1 MTPGSVGRQI
11 AKVELK
17 LAPVDRQNPQAL
29 VDPDNRHDHTDR
41 IGEIVARGPNLM
53 SGFYKDRDATDAV
66 LQDGWLRTGDLGRF
80 DRDGRLYVLGR
91 VKDVIADSGGNNI
104 YLDELEE
111 NYRHSPY
118 LRELAVVALGDLV
131 AALAVPE
138 YAKGKSR
145 RSVEDKLRAH
155 FETVSTGLN
164 SYKRIEILCFTD
176 AELPRTRTHKVKRA
190 EVVKRLRETI
200 DSSDVARQSTGTE
213 VELRLPS
220 YARFAKPYTIDLPP
234 PLRRLSEFAIRKTV
248 GAALDSLLKP
258 RVMGRGNI
266 PANRNF
272 IVVANQASHLDF
284 ALVSHALGASG
295 RDLVVLAAKDY
306 FFNTGLRRF
315 ASSNFARL
323 IPFDRD
329 LAQIES
335 LEAALAELA
344 AGRSVLMFPEGT
356 RSPDGAIHEFKS
368 GVGYLAMHAGCDVL
382 PIHLKGTFEVLGKG
396 QLFPRR
402 APVEVRIGR
411 VITSDELRLLAQD
424 AKGAGAYRKLA
435 DHIRQT
441 VVELG
446 DGGLDRIG
454 AIRAKRNRRRLARP
468 HRKTQRL
475 RSITRALAGQ
485 AILRRVSTAAR
496 YYS

>member
-1 MTPGSVGRQI
+1 LKPGSVGRQL

-17 LAPVDRQNPQAL
+17 LVPVDHQNPQAP
-29 VDPDNRHDHTDR
+29 VDPDQRHDQPDR
-41 IGEIVARGPNLM
+41 IGEIMARGPNLM
-53 SGFYKDRDATDAV
+53 SGYYKDRDATDAV
-66 LQDGWLRTGDLGRF
+66 LKDGWLRTGDLGRF

-91 VKDVIADSGGNNI
+91 VKDVIAHSGGDEI

-111 NYRHSPY
+111 NYRHSPF
-118 LRELAVVALGDLV
+118 LRELAVIALGDRI

-138 YAKGKSR
+138 YRKGKSR
-145 RSVEDKLRAH
+145 RAVEDKLREH
-155 FETVSTGLN
+155 FETVSAGLN
-164 SYKRIEILCFTD
+164 AHKRIEILRFTD

-190 EVVKRLRETI
+190 EVVTLLREAI
-200 DSSDVARQSTGTE
+200 DSSDAARQATRTE
-213 VELRLPS
+213 VEPRLPS
-220 YARFAKPYTIDLPP
+220 YACFADPYTFELPP

-266 PANRNF
+266 PANHNF

-284 ALVSHALGASG
+284 ALVSHALGNSG

-306 FFNTGLRRF
+306 FFDTGLRRF
-315 ASSNFARL
+315 ASTNFARL

-344 AGRSVLMFPEGT
+344 AGRSILMFPEGT

-396 QLFPRR
+396 QLLPRR

-411 VITSDELRLLAQD
+411 VMTSDELRHLAQD

-435 DHIRQT
+435 DHIRKA
-441 VVELG
+441 VIELG
-446 DGGLDRIG
+446 EGGLRSNR
-454 AIRAKRNRRRLARP
+454 RASIEAETSPLSEGGSQHEVSDVSRPRNRKSGSPA
-468 HRKTQRL
+468 K
-475 RSITRALAGQ
+475 G
-485 AILRRVSTAAR
+485 
-496 YYS
+496 